1 MEKKLQQVL
10 LALFLL
16 PCLSWAGPIE
26 LQASS
31 VPSQLKTA
39 LKSNV
44 ADEKLNTF
52 VSCYNVADGTAVD
65 CSYSFSIVGL
75 AGDPANVD
83 VNAGHTHDYAT
94 HPLGTA
100 ASPDGSGNAIAGQ
113 TKNGVVKIVHT
124 LPIVSGKIKTQLDL
138 NVPPGWYCV
147 VPECLDST
155 RQGWRFNTTLSVGV
169 SGLSLLPDPNGGSAY
184 VKHRSPDDDHTDSNA
199 YYGTNDTLFYLTSLA
214 TQYQM
219 LTDHSLS
226 INDMSLPKGGIF
238 DISPKSTWL
247 NPHAL
252 HRVGTSADINKTG
265 GDCLKNKTL
274 KQAVDTIMPPL
285 SKSELLAIYPG
296 LTSLPTHFR
305 CETYNHNNIHIDF
318 DMAFPK

>member
-1 MEKKLQQVL
+1 MEKKLQQVF

-39 LKSNV
+39 LKNNV
-44 ADEKLNTF
+44 GDEKLNTF
-52 VSCYNVADGTAVD
+52 VSCYNVADGSPID
-65 CSYSFSIVGL
+65 CSYGFTIVGL
-75 AGDPANVD
+75 AGDPTDVD
-83 VNAGHTHDYAT
+83 VNAGHTHDYSM

-100 ASPDGSGNAIAGQ
+100 TSPDGSGSTIAGQ

-147 VPECLDST
+147 APECLDST

-169 SGLSLLPDPNGGSAY
+169 SGLSLLPDPASVDAY
-184 VKHRSPDDDHTDSNA
+184 AKQRRPDLNHTDSNA
-199 YYGTNDTLFYLTSLA
+199 YYGTADTLFYLANLA
-214 TQYQM
+214 NYYQ
-219 LTDHSLS
+219 LLS
-226 INDMSLPKGGIF
+226 GNLLSVNDMSLPKGGIF
-238 DISPKSTWL
+238 DVRGDWTH
-247 NPHAL
+247 PHAL
-252 HRVGTSADINKTG
+252 HRVGTSADINKTD

-285 SKSELLAIYPG
+285 SKSELLAVYPT